1 MNKEDSIHS
10 NTERSASSERST
22 EQFGVWQPIESACC
36 SLCGMKSRKAEFRSA
51 TCFGR
56 TYIMCHMIAD
66 NEDELHAMAAKIGVA
81 RKWYQDDHYDI
92 AQSTREKAIA
102 VGARPI
108 TKRQLSA
115 MAMLRRWGAPMGS
128 PEDAMERLLAFNKS
142 RATLSA
148 SDTRDEATP

>member
-1 MNKEDSIHS
+1 MTEDTREIVDRLRDGSVGTWNGLEIVDRRPSIQDIREAAD
-10 NTERSASSERST
+10 TIERLTS
-22 EQFGVWQPIESACC
+22 Q
-36 SLCGMKSRKAEFRSA
+36 LAEA
-51 TCFGR
+51 
-56 TYIMCHMIAD
+56 
-66 NEDELHAMAAKIGVA
+66 
-81 RKWYQDDHYDI
+81 
-92 AQSTREKAIA
+92 REKAIA

-148 SDTRDEATP
+148 SDTRVG